1 MRCGIRD
8 GETDALYS
16 LWIDRAAR
24 ILSFAE
30 AEGFDRVRFKDYD
43 QMMDCAIRISRS
55 GYRIQ

>member
-1 MRCGIRD
+1 MRCGTRD
-8 GETDALYS
+8 GGTDASYS

-30 AEGFDRVRFKDYD
+30 AEGFDRMKYNNYD
-43 QMMDCAIRISRS
+43 QMMDRAIQISRS